1 MTLVAEQL
9 DRLAAY
15 FATTPLKAVY
25 VYGSY
30 ARGDADEHS
39 DIDLLLETDGA
50 RRGVLDVAR
59 MRRELGALLSIPVD
73 LCEHHKVLKY
83 ARAHI
88 WRERVLIYRA
98 A

>member
-1 MTLVAEQL
+1 MTLAAEQL

-15 FATTPLKAVY
+15 FAATPLKAVY
-25 VYGSY
+25 LFGSY
-30 ARGDADEHS
+30 ARGDADAQS
-39 DIDLLLETDGA
+39 DIDLLLETDGV
-50 RRGVLDVAR
+50 RRGALDLAR
-59 MRRELGALLSIPVD
+59 MRRELGELLSIPVD
-73 LCEHHKVLKY
+73 LCEQHKVLKY